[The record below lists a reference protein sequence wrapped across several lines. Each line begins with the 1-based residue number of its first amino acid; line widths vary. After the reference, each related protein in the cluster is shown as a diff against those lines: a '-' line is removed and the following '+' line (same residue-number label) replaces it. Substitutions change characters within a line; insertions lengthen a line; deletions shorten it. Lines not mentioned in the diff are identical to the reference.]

1 MARPNRRFRTSRT
14 ILALLLREME
24 TTHGRARFGYL
35 WAVGEPVAGILL
47 LTLIFS
53 IAFTAPPVGTSFAYF
68 YASGFLPFMAY
79 LEISQRVSQAIRF
92 SRPLLFYPG
101 VTFLDALAARFLM
114 AATTQLVVFAV
125 VLSLVVGLF
134 SVDVILRWEAL
145 GLGLAMAAALG
156 LGVGVLNCLLGEL
169 FPSWERVW
177 AILTRPLFLLST
189 IVFQFEAVPEP
200 WRGWLWWNPLVHVV
214 GQVRIGLFATY
225 DGAYVSPGY
234 VLGLAA
240 LALAAGLLFL
250 GRYHRDIVNG

>member
-1 MARPNRRFRTSRT
+1 MPRPNRRFRTCRT

-53 IAFTAPPVGTSFAYF
+53 IAFTAPPVGSSFAFF
-68 YASGFLPFMAY
+68 YASGYLPFAAY
-79 LEISQRVSQAIRF
+79 LDISQRVAQSIRF

-101 VTFLDALAARFLM
+101 VTFLDAIAARFLLSAM
-114 AATTQLVVFAV
+114 TQLMVVATVLALIV
-125 VLSLVVGLF
+125 VLF
-134 SVDVILRWEAL
+134 SVDAILRWEAL

-177 AILTRPLFLLST
+177 AILTRPLFLLSA
-189 IVFQFEAVPEP
+189 IVFQFDTVPEP

-225 DGAYVSPGY
+225 DGAYVAPAY

-240 LALAAGLLFL
+240 LALTAGLLFL
-250 GRYHRDIVNG
+250 GRYHRDLVNG

>member
-189 IVFQFEAVPEP
+189 IVFQFEAVPPP

>member
-101 VTFLDALAARFLM
+101 VTFLDALAARFLL

-156 LGVGVLNCLLGEL
+156 LGVGALNCLLGEI

-177 AILTRPLFLLST
+177 AILTRPMFLLST
-189 IVFQFEAVPEP
+189 IVFQFETVPEP